1 MNEPTQTR
9 NSPQVTL
16 RTRLTG
22 FAIVVLLVVA
32 LISSGALNRLELLW
46 FDQASGWLMR
56 HSPTAT
62 AISENQV
69 IVVGIDENSRKE
81 FKVPVATLHRQIGQF
96 LEAMAAADARG

>member
-1 MNEPTQTR
+1 MNESTQTR

-46 FDQASGWLMR
+46 FDQTSGWLMR

-62 AISENQV
+62 ASSENQV

-81 FKVPVATLHRQIGQF
+81 FMRQTALCLVHKKDAQIIGTVRF
-96 LEAMAAADARG
+96 